1 MIHDPLLALDDIQG
15 IVLPG
20 FLKPYQAL
28 LCFSMPRPTVHS
40 MAQALLRA
48 LDSGQISNG
57 LVTLEDRERHRNG
70 APAEGVLTALAFTA
84 PGLDK
89 LCYGLSANVP
99 GAAYS
104 AGMSARAGLL
114 GDPPPASWTVKW
126 KPAVDAML
134 VVAGNDP
141 HAVRRAAEATRQAVL
156 DRTDL
161 AFGKYPL
168 QIGRI
173 PSALHPG
180 REHFGFAD
188 GISQPGIRGYIDSG
202 RTQWLTPRRLPPDD
216 PEHGLYGLPGQHLVW
231 PGEFVL
237 GYPGASPDP
246 ALPGP
251 VRLVPSW
258 MHNGSFLVYRRLQQ
272 HVDRF
277 HATMRSE
284 AARLDQLPGFRGMTP
299 ERLAAMLVGR
309 WPSGAPLLR
318 TPAAD
323 CPGLGR
329 DRHLN
334 NDFRYDD
341 DTPPRAFRAPR
352 LANAPRA
359 QADPLGLVCPLAS
372 HIRKVN
378 LRDQASDVGGA
389 SATQSRR
396 ILRVGVPYDDSRPA
410 ADGRPAIDDRGLLFL
425 SIQASIEDQ
434 FEFLQA
440 RWINSRS
447 RPRGPGGNDMLV
459 GQNVANADGERRCT
473 IFGDGMAQADVV
485 ARENFVT
492 MTGGA
497 YFFVPA
503 LSTLRRLLDGT
514 LQP

>member
-1 MIHDPLLALDDIQG
+1 
-15 IVLPG
+15 
-20 FLKPYQAL
+20 
-28 LCFSMPRPTVHS
+28 
-40 MAQALLRA
+40 
-48 LDSGQISNG
+48 
-57 LVTLEDRERHRNG
+57 
-70 APAEGVLTALAFTA
+70 
-84 PGLDK
+84 
-89 LCYGLSANVP
+89 
-99 GAAYS
+99 
-104 AGMSARAGLL
+104 
-114 GDPPPASWTVKW
+114 
-126 KPAVDAML
+126 

-141 HAVRRAAEATRQAVL
+141 QVVRQAAEATRSAVL

-161 AFGKYPL
+161 VLGNYPL
-168 QIGRI
+168 QMGQI
-173 PSALHPG
+173 PAAHHPG

-188 GISQPGIRGYIDSG
+188 GISQPGIRGYTDSS
-202 RTQWLTPRRLPPDD
+202 RSQWLTARRLPPGD
-216 PEHGLYGLPGQHLVW
+216 PEYELYGLPGQHLVW

-237 GYPGASPDP
+237 GYPGGSPDP
-246 ALPGP
+246 RLPGP
-251 VRLVPSW
+251 VRPVPSW

-272 HVDRF
+272 HVDAFR
-277 HATMRSE
+277 ATMRSE
-284 AARLDQLPGFRGMTP
+284 AERLARLPGFRGMTP

-318 TPAAD
+318 TPKAD
-323 CPGLGR
+323 CPALGR
-329 DRHLN
+329 NRLLN

-341 DTPPRAFRAPR
+341 DSPPRGFRDSA

-359 QADPLGLVCPLAS
+359 EADSLGMVCPLGS

-410 ADGRPAIDDRGLLFL
+410 ENGRPTIDDRGLLFL

-473 IFGDGMAQADVV
+473 IFGDGMAQAEVV

-503 LSTLRRLLDGT
+503 LSTLRRLLDGA